1 MENFNLKECLAR
13 MTAIEKQI
21 ASDPTRF
28 DRFMAAH
35 MPKPKPRPSL
45 LQRIRNVFQRQDKNN
60 KV

>member
-35 MPKPKPRPSL
+35 MPKPRPSL
-45 LQRIRNVFQRQDKNN
+45 LQRIRNVFQRPDKNN